1 MNWPLKIFDYT
12 IIGIIILALILL
24 VMPLFG
30 GINGQTFL
38 ALAGLIG
45 MIFLAIVAQFLIKI
59 IEKT

>member
-12 IIGIIILALILL
+12 IIGIIILAVILLIL
-24 VMPLFG
+24 PFFG

-45 MIFLAIVAQFLIKI
+45 MIFLVILAQFLIKLL
-59 IEKT
+59 EKA